1 MTTGP
6 KQPAPLT
13 APSDSILDI
22 SIHELPPPLPE
33 ADETDEGDTEES
45 RLVTALLDALSKVPS
60 QPSRIGEIARGG
72 SGLVETAF
80 EPRLHRRT
88 AMKTLLDSVRS
99 HPLMVRAFIREAQV
113 TAQLDHPN
121 IVPVHALGLDEHG
134 RPFFTMKL
142 VEGRTLADLIESR
155 SSGGGIDR
163 AYARLSH
170 LVENL
175 IKVCYALGF
184 AHSRGVIHCDLKAQ
198 NIMCGDFGEV
208 YLMDWGFARV
218 RLRPKDVAVGRPWVV
233 DPLPDLPG
241 SNRDGLVFGTPGTMA
256 PEQALGR
263 TQYLDER
270 TDVFS
275 LGALLYSILTGRVPY
290 LADTPRDAVLK
301 AQVGDYPPI
310 DADGPSGFGLKPR
323 ELVRIA
329 ARAMALRPNDRYQSV
344 EDFKADL
351 LLYLRG
357 TSQFPTRN
365 LPAGSTVVTE
375 GEAGHAAF
383 IVASGECEV
392 LKSEGGRPKSL
403 GILGVGQVFG
413 EMALLTDTP
422 RSASVIARTPV
433 TLLVITRDAM
443 DQEMRS
449 MKPWM
454 GAIVRSLAMRLR
466 DTLER
471 AAQAPAPPVP
481 PSPDENDKVT
491 LREIAAITDADLD
504 DDRPWW
510 APIPV
515 SDKLG

>member
-1 MTTGP
+1 MTSGP
-6 KQPAPLT
+6 KAPATPT
-13 APSDSILDI
+13 APSDSVFDI
-22 SIHELPPPLPE
+22 SIHELPPPLPG
-33 ADETDEGDTEES
+33 ADDGTAGDTEEE
-45 RLVTALLDALSKVPS
+45 RLVSALLDALSRVPS
-60 QPSRIGEIARGG
+60 QPSRVGEIARGG

-121 IVPVHALGLDEHG
+121 IVPVHALGLDADG

-142 VEGRTLADLIESR
+142 VEGRTLAELIENR
-155 SSGGGIDR
+155 SAGGGIDR
-163 AYARLSH
+163 AYSRLTH

-175 IKVCYALGF
+175 IKVCDALAF

-218 RLRPKDVAVGRPWVV
+218 RLRPKDLAPDRPWVV

-290 LADTPRDAVLK
+290 LADSPREAVLK

-310 DADGPSGFGLKPR
+310 DADGEHGFGLKPR
-323 ELVRIA
+323 ELVRIV
-329 ARAMALRPNDRYQSV
+329 ARAMALRPSDRYQSV
-344 EDFKADL
+344 EDLKTDL
-351 LLYLRG
+351 LLYFRG
-357 TSQFPTRN
+357 TSQFPTRT
-365 LPAGSTVVTE
+365 LPAGSTVVAE

-383 IVASGECEV
+383 IIASGECEV

-403 GILGVGQVFG
+403 GRLGVGQVFG

-433 TLLVITRDAM
+433 TLMVITRDVM

-471 AAQAPAPPVP
+471 AAQSPAAPVP
-481 PSPDENDKVT
+481 PPPDENDKIT
-491 LREIAAITDADLD
+491 LRQIAAITDADLN

-515 SDKLG
+515 GKEIG